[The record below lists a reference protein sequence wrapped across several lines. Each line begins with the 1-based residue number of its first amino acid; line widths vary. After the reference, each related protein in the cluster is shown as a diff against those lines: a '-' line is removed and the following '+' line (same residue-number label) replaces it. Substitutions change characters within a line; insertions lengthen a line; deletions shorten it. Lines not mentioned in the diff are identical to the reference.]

1 MSISPFI
8 FWMLELFC
16 IGSVTKQD
24 YAPSS
29 SFLLPFFQP
38 TNGSFELTSIL
49 LESFRHV
56 VDGTRIHQEKKIEF
70 TDITSGKRGE
80 GSKRKRMA
88 HNRIDGTLFLV
99 LLHLPWS

>member
-1 MSISPFI
+1 
-8 FWMLELFC
+8 MLELFC

-38 TNGSFELTSIL
+38 ANGSFELTSIL

-56 VDGTRIHQEKKIEF
+56 VDPTARIHREKKKIEF
-70 TDITSGKRGE
+70 TDITSGVRGE

-99 LLHLPWS
+99 LLHLPWP

>member
-1 MSISPFI
+1 
-8 FWMLELFC
+8 MLELFC

-29 SFLLPFFQP
+29 LFLLPFFQP
-38 TNGSFELTSIL
+38 ANESFELTSIFL
-49 LESFRHV
+49 KSFRHV
-56 VDGTRIHQEKKIEF
+56 VDPTTWIHQEKKKIKF
-70 TDITSGKRGE
+70 TDIASGKRGE

-99 LLHLPWS
+99 LLHLS